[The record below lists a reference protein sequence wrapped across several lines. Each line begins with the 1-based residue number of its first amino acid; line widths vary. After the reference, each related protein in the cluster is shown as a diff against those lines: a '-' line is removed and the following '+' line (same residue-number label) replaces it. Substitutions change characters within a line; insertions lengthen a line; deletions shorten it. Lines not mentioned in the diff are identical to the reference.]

1 MKRQGGFTLIE
12 MIVVIVILG
21 ILAVTAAPKFLN
33 FQDDA
38 RVAALNG
45 LKGAIQSAASMTY
58 GQAALEGKESGDK
71 VLKNSVAVNEGYP
84 KATELAK
91 IVDGISTSSK
101 DWKLV
106 EDATATTVKYT
117 WFWEGDTAPNCY
129 VQYTAATASS
139 EATTVVVIGT
149 DCGAEA

>member
-38 RVAALNG
+38 RVASLNG

-58 GQAALEGKESGDK
+58 GKAALEGKETGAK
-71 VLKNSVAVNEGYP
+71 ELTGGLQVNEGYP
-84 KATELAK
+84 KGTELSK
-91 IVDGISTSSK
+91 IVDGLATGST
-101 DWKLV
+101 DWKVV
-106 EDATATTVKYT
+106 EAATASVAKYT
-117 WFWEGDTAPNCY
+117 WFFDDASTAPNCY

-139 EATTVVVIGT
+139 EAITTVVIGS
-149 DCGAEA
+149 DCGGS